1 VAAQERTPQGGVVK
15 EADHGFGAT
24 WQHGSQSRVRG
35 RVAAWELTPQGAN
48 QSPWMQDHMAIQEP
62 ALAEGRRTPMVNV
75 PSAIEAMLIGHCSR
89 LTRFLED
96 VGSQNKLSTHEDK
109 YALPKLDVSMLYKV
123 LLTPLFYLKSII
135 AK

>member
-1 VAAQERTPQGGVVK
+1 
-15 EADHGFGAT
+15 
-24 WQHGSQSRVRG
+24 
-35 RVAAWELTPQGAN
+35 
-48 QSPWMQDHMAIQEP
+48 MQDHMAIQEP

-75 PSAIEAMLIGHCSR
+75 PSAIEAMLIGHCLR